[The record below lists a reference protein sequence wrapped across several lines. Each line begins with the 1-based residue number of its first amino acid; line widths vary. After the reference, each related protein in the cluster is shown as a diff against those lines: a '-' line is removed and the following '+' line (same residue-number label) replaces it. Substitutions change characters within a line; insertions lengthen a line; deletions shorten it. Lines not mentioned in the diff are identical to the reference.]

1 MGQAESVDVAAS
13 FRDAAADVDVA
24 VTEAV
29 DSLRGWVCTL
39 FTHCDPG
46 RAALVLTSPRL
57 PRFLYSDALTTRAVS
72 LPRG

>member
-13 FRDAAADVDVA
+13 FKDAAADVDVA

-46 RAALVLTSPRL
+46 RAALALSFPSTSSFPIL
-57 PRFLYSDALTTRAVS
+57 
-72 LPRG
+72 